1 MAAAYTIT
9 GSFLGGAGGGGWLG
23 LVLMSLAGLYGYI
36 PLWKDLLA
44 GTIAAG
50 AVAALA
56 VLCGRSAD
64 RLAGLRVVLVAAFA
78 ALNVAA
84 ALYLFG
90 DWVCEVSPAGPA
102 FTNCRLPAPSGDLS
116 FLDAALLLSPTRLA
130 ALLGAAVIIRSLR
143 RSSAG

>member
-1 MAAAYTIT
+1 M
-9 GSFLGGAGGGGWLG
+9 
-23 LVLMSLAGLYGYI
+23 LMSLAGLYGYI

-64 RLAGLRVVLVAAFA
+64 RLAGLRVVVLVAAFA
-78 ALNVAA
+78 ALNAA
-84 ALYLFG
+84 AVLYLFG
-90 DWVCEVSPAGPA
+90 DWVCEASPAGPA